1 MDSKKDN
8 NQQTPNMPY
17 LPIGMCFGI
26 SIGVAI
32 GSALGHIGV
41 GMCFGVA
48 IGVGFG
54 AAMDHMNRKK
64 AESNSGEDK
73 PVE

>member
-1 MDSKKDN
+1 M
-8 NQQTPNMPY
+8 Q
-17 LPIGMCFGI
+17 
-26 SIGVAI
+26 IGVAI
-32 GSALGHIGV
+32 GSAMGNIGV

-64 AESNSGEDK
+64 AESNSVEDK
-73 PVE
+73 PEE